1 MPPGVRTVVLRVT
14 FAVRANLSIPDV
26 ESDGRKHALL
36 PHERIAT
43 GRRFSRVEAS
53 ASGTA
58 WS

>member
-1 MPPGVRTVVLRVT
+1 
-14 FAVRANLSIPDV
+14 VRANLSIPDV